1 MEYNF
6 EYSRQVIKE
15 HLREEHLRETQDFLE
30 KREKV
35 VKMGS

>member
-1 MEYNF
+1 MKYNF

-15 HLREEHLRETQDFLE
+15 HLAARETQDFLE